1 MKPTEVQA
9 ASVQQVKSKDVII
22 MYKVNP
28 SAYASAFVL
37 PAQVADKHLRMAG
50 KAQLKVLLW
59 LYRNAAAEYDIDVV
73 SRDTGIPR
81 DEIDDAMLYWLD
93 AGLVIKDGE
102 SPKAVA
108 SPVSASQELRNEAK
122 SEPAKEVREPV
133 REPKKEEKAVIVKP
147 SIKDIA
153 MRLNES
159 AEIAAMFNEVQEIFG
174 RTLGYDVQSNLLIL
188 HDHYGLPAEVI
199 VMLCSYA
206 KTVGKQGAV
215 AYIVQM
221 GKAWAD
227 EGITDFDSAGK
238 KIARMEN
245 AQNIWGDFRRMTGVE
260 NPRPTS
266 KQAELLEIWI
276 NDYSYSL
283 DVIHYAYEK
292 TVEKKGKISFG
303 YMNGIL
309 RSWFESG
316 LKTVEDIENAQAEFA
331 GKQKKETVKKA
342 SVPQTS
348 YDVALAMKRSLAVDP
363 NKTKRGQ

>member
-1 MKPTEVQA
+1 
-9 ASVQQVKSKDVII
+9 

-28 SAYASAFVL
+28 SSYASAFVL

-59 LYRNAAAEYDIDVV
+59 LYRNAAAEYDIDIV
-73 SRDTGIPR
+73 SRDTGIPK
-81 DEIDDAMLYWLD
+81 DEIDDAMLYWLE
-93 AGLVIKDGE
+93 AGLILKDGDC
-102 SPKAVA
+102 PKPVQ
-108 SPVSASQELRNEAK
+108 STVSASQELRNEVK
-122 SEPAKEVREPV
+122 NEPAVQMTSVVQKEPE
-133 REPKKEEKAVIVKP
+133 KQEKAVIVKP

-159 AEIAAMFNEVQEIFG
+159 PEISDMFNEVQEVFG
-174 RTLGYDVQSNLLIL
+174 RTLGYDAQSNLLIL

-206 KTVGKQGAV
+206 KTIGKQGAV

-227 EGITDFDSAGK
+227 EGITDFDSAGR
-238 KIARMEN
+238 KIARMEK
-245 AQNIWGDFRRMTGVE
+245 AQNIWGEFKRITGVE

-276 NDYSYSL
+276 NDYKYSL
-283 DVIHYAYEK
+283 DIINCAYEK

-316 LKTVEDIENAQAEFA
+316 YKTIDDIENAAAEFA
-331 GKQKKETVKKA
+331 GKQKTEKSEKA
-342 SVPQTS
+342 ATSASS
-348 YDVALAMKRSLAVDP
+348 YDIDLAMKRSLAIDP
-363 NKTKRGQ
+363 TKTKRGQ